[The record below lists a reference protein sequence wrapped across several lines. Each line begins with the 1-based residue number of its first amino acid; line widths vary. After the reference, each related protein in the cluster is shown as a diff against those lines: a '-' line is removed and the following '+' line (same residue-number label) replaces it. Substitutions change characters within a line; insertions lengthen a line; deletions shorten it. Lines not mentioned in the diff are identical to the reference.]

1 MLNFLSIKKAVHN
14 LGQMLGDLKKN
25 REEKKKGCGK
35 RTQQLHPLLA
45 SFLSNPVTFIRFCCA
60 VPCRRVHGVGPTE
73 IHLCNSSVSLG
84 SSRLHCVYAAH
95 SFFSP
100 EPLSV
105 SIYTTLY
112 LTGYTVNTV
121 RHRKQV
127 DNNESDCGKSVC
139 TQDQSFSCPV
149 AFFLPLSLSFPAC
162 CLSRHLSL
170 SGL

>member
-14 LGQMLGDLKKN
+14 LGQMLGDLKKKI
-25 REEKKKGCGK
+25 EKKRK
-35 RTQQLHPLLA
+35 RMRKVNATAPPTTCI
-45 SFLSNPVTFIRFCCA
+45 FLKYAVTFIRFCCA
-60 VPCRRVHGVGPTE
+60 VPCRRVHGLGPTE

-84 SSRLHCVYAAH
+84 SSRLHCVYAAR

-105 SIYTTLY
+105 SIYDAVSHRV
-112 LTGYTVNTV
+112 TVNTV

-149 AFFLPLSLSFPAC
+149 AFFLPLSPSFPAC